1 MEILGSLLWKPRSR
15 ADHRGRS
22 VRGWGSSSIELAKTT
37 LLPGH
42 RGRADLPSL
51 KRLWSLLREGQRI
64 GKGGRP
70 GTRKAAVYQS
80 RGHEAEEEKEGE
92 ACVCIGCWGGA
103 SEGRKPQDKT
113 QDLENRLREMT
124 SFWLVFR
131 ADLTSSRTRND
142 NREGMGKNECYT

>member
-22 VRGWGSSSIELAKTT
+22 EIGWGSSSIELAKAM

-42 RGRADLPSL
+42 GGRADLPSL
-51 KRLWSLLREGQRI
+51 KRLWSRPREGQGI

-70 GTRKAAVYQS
+70 GIRKAAVYQF

-92 ACVCIGCWGGA
+92 ACVCIGCCGGT
-103 SEGRKPQDKT
+103 SEGRNHRTKLKREQAEGNDKFLAHT
-113 QDLENRLREMT
+113 Q
-124 SFWLVFR
+124 
-131 ADLTSSRTRND
+131 
-142 NREGMGKNECYT
+142 G